1 MSHLDP
7 DHDLL
12 PFAFGELDDAGRER
26 VARHLRECADC
37 ERELAALRALAGA
50 LPRALEP
57 PAESVVAARRR
68 LDRRLAQ
75 GAPAP
80 VLRLGERLWVAS
92 AALAAAV
99 LLLMLLRPYVDLS
112 PPALPASLQELDRH
126 AISRF
131 IQDRLPR
138 LPLVKE
144 RTGA

>member
-1 MSHLDP
+1 LKHP

-12 PFAFGELDDAGRER
+12 PFAFGELDAAGRER

-37 ERELAALRALAGA
+37 ERELAALRSLART
-50 LPRALEP
+50 LPRALAP
-57 PAESVVAARRR
+57 PADSVVAARRR
-68 LDRRLAQ
+68 LDRQLGQ
-75 GAPAP
+75 ISQTP
-80 VLRLGERLWVAS
+80 VLRLRERLWLGS

-99 LLLMLLRPYVDLS
+99 LLLMLLRPYVDLT
-112 PPALPASLQELDRH
+112 PPALPASLQDLDRH